1 MMNLKKNKMDKIARK
16 LGREKL
22 KAYSD
27 YEPRE
32 IKVDERVE
40 MQDAEQREMQGD
52 IPNDDVEMEVQTEK
66 VEPTIDSPI
75 PPMMDSGLDSL
86 PDNDDTVEHI
96 IEIDNNTF
104 QIRINLPRRADIKI
118 FKEKIEKIHK
128 LLSSNELLRIFG
140 RDERFGGWGK

>member
-1 MMNLKKNKMDKIARK
+1 MNLKKNKMDKIARK

-32 IKVDERVE
+32 IRVDERVE
-40 MQDAEQREMQGD
+40 MQEAEQREMQGD
-52 IPNDDVEMEVQTEK
+52 IQNDDMEMEVETEK
-66 VEPTIDSPI
+66 VEPVIDSPI
-75 PPMMDSGLDSL
+75 PPMMESGLNVL
-86 PDNDDTVEHI
+86 PEYNDEVEHI

-104 QIRINLPRRADIKI
+104 QIRINLPRRADIKV

-140 RDERFGGWGK
+140 RDERVGGWGK

>member
-1 MMNLKKNKMDKIARK
+1 MNLKKNKMDKIARK

-32 IKVDERVE
+32 IRVDEKVE
-40 MQDAEQREMQGD
+40 LEDGNNM
-52 IPNDDVEMEVQTEK
+52 EMEIETEK
-66 VEPTIDSPI
+66 VEPIIDSPI
-75 PPMMDSGLDSL
+75 PPMMDSGLDAL
-86 PDNDDTVEHI
+86 PEYNEDIVEHI

-140 RDERFGGWGK
+140 RDERVMGWGK

>member
-1 MMNLKKNKMDKIARK
+1 MMNLKKNKMDKLARK

-32 IKVDERVE
+32 IRVDEKVE
-40 MQDAEQREMQGD
+40 LEDG
-52 IPNDDVEMEVQTEK
+52 NNVEMEIETEN
-66 VEPTIDSPI
+66 VEPVIDSPI
-75 PPMMDSGLDSL
+75 PDIMDSGLDAL
-86 PDNDDTVEHI
+86 PEYNEDTVEHI

-104 QIRINLPRRADIKI
+104 QIRLNLPRRADIKI

-128 LLSSNELLRIFG
+128 LLSSNELMRIFG
-140 RDERFGGWGK
+140 RDDKGWGK